1 MNLALGPQHHAM
13 LLAMQQQQQ
22 GAECDPAALA
32 RLQLFGGAG
41 FPAEVR
47 RLLEQQRRHARAP
60 VSLEWAVVQL
70 LQPCFCSPVSKPS

>member
-1 MNLALGPQHHAM
+1 MSLALGPQHHAM

-22 GAECDPAALA
+22 QQGAEYDPAALA

-47 RLLEQQRRHARAP
+47 VRHSCVQMSSSSVLLWRSCIACLLCRRLFGL
-60 VSLEWAVVQL
+60 
-70 LQPCFCSPVSKPS
+70 